1 MVLMVAIEIARVT
14 APPKIP
20 NLHGINSGPNLVN
33 IRSVRASTKMGARLA
48 VNKGDRHVRPDRPA
62 ASRIVVLSH
71 PNIVYCQLQR
81 VSRRDTAHII
91 ISV

>member
-20 NLHGINSGPNLVN
+20 NLHGINSGPNSVST
-33 IRSVRASTKMGARLA
+33 RSVRASTKMGARLA
-48 VNKGDRHVRPDRPA
+48 VNKGDRHVRRDRPA

-71 PNIVYCQLQR
+71 LIIRLQR
-81 VSRRDTAHII
+81 VSRRDTAHIV